1 MKSSELV
8 KIYEDTQSIINSS
21 DALRNKTKQSINR
34 TKLYHEGFLA
44 TNHQPK
50 SAADNVVVK
59 QGSSFDVARSI
70 SSGKVAVLNFAN
82 PHVPGGGV
90 VRGAKAQEE
99 CLCRCSNLYNVL
111 SVENLEKE
119 YYKWHEENTDYLF
132 SDKVIYTPG
141 IQIIKT
147 DLYEHLESYVTVDVI
162 TCAAPYNV
170 YGHDIEVLKRTFST
184 RITNIIEVAIE
195 NDVDVIVLGA
205 FGCGAFHNP
214 PELVADMFKEVLINR
229 GYQKYFQ
236 KVVFAIINSNPFDRN
251 FMVFQSAFSK

>member
-1 MKSSELV
+1 M
-8 KIYEDTQSIINSS
+8 
-21 DALRNKTKQSINR
+21 
-34 TKLYHEGFLA
+34 A

-50 SAADNVVVK
+50 SSADNVVVK

-70 SSGKVAVLNFAN
+70 SSGKVAVLDFAN

-147 DLYEHLESYVTVDVI
+147 D
-162 TCAAPYNV
+162 
-170 YGHDIEVLKRTFST
+170 F
-184 RITNIIEVAIE
+184 RIRN
-195 NDVDVIVLGA
+195 GW
-205 FGCGAFHNP
+205 
-214 PELVADMFKEVLINR
+214 
-229 GYQKYFQ
+229 YQ
-236 KVVFAIINSNPFDRN
+236 P
-251 FMVFQSAFSK
+251 